1 MLIKQIGSYYIITN
15 FNLICDINQ
24 LYPVYLDD
32 IIFITLGLGS
42 VSVSRNNSDIIL
54 VPEYN
59 YNLYSFTYT
68 GYGNCGQ

>member
-59 YNLYSFTYT
+59 YNLYSFMYT